1 MYQTVLNGLK
11 VDIFIVNQVFF
22 LIFFINVELFNGTNI
37 IYIFYLICSYDIL
50 IYLRTIFICIKH

>member
-1 MYQTVLNGLK
+1 MLNYLK
-11 VDIFIVNQVFF
+11 VEIVIVNQVFF
-22 LIFFINVELFNGTNI
+22 FTFFFINVELFNGTNI